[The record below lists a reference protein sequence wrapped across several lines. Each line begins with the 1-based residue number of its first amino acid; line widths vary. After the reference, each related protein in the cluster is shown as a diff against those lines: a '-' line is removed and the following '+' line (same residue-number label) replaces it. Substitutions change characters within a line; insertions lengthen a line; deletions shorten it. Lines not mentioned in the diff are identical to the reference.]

1 MLIEKKIIFLFLIFF
16 NLSFFRY
23 KIFST
28 FYSYF
33 NSFKIKFATIH
44 LTYKPIVLTNNK
56 AQKLI
61 LKIIENLNKNGIN
74 AEEVV
79 TDLKE
84 LRPYAVN
91 EKRPVVAK
99 AIRLTYEHIDEF
111 ETFAI
116 PIPEDDDIVDEETG
130 EVIVAG
136 EQAAGG
142 PTESLIY
149 LISLIK
155 NEEHRRNKQEI
166 REFNKALKQYADDF
180 SEL

>member
-1 MLIEKKIIFLFLIFF
+1 MH
-16 NLSFFRY
+16 S
-23 KIFST
+23 
-28 FYSYF
+28 
-33 NSFKIKFATIH
+33 IH
-44 LTYKPIVLTNNK
+44 LTYKTIVLTNNK

-61 LKIIENLNKNGIN
+61 LKIIDNLNKNGIV

-79 TDLKE
+79 ADLKE

-99 AIRLTYEHIDEF
+99 AIRLTYEHLDEF
-111 ETFAI
+111 STFAI
-116 PIPEDDDIVDEETG
+116 PIPEDEDIVDEETG
-130 EVIVAG
+130 EVITPA
-136 EQAAGG
+136 EETSSG